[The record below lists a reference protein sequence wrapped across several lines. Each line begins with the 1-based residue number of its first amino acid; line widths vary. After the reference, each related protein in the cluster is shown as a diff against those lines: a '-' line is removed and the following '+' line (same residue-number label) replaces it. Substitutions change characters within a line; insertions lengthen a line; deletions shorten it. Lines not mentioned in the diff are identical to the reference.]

1 MMQAASVAVN
11 IWTRQ
16 WIRQNPVRFTGII
29 LHLLLRTLFGI
40 FWLAAGIN
48 KITKGWLDTDI
59 LKEIYLDRLT
69 EMPPDSFAV
78 F

>member
-1 MMQAASVAVN
+1 V
-11 IWTRQ
+11 
-16 WIRQNPVRFTGII
+16 
-29 LHLLLRTLFGI
+29 

-48 KITKGWLDTDI
+48 KINKGWLTTDI
-59 LKEIYLDRLT
+59 LQDIFLDRLT